1 MSSLIRIVTRK
12 ALYGLPVVALGATLL
27 VGAQG
32 QVALAEP
39 PLTVEDAKAQIE
51 QHEAEAAGLD
61 QEYNDVKLEIKD
73 AEKTLAQK
81 QQNLKAQ
88 RAKIAQLKKIVGQV
102 ALANLQNQSLGT
114 TAQLFLH
121 ADTDRFL
128 SQLSTVEK
136 ITQNQNSAL
145 QTYQEQQAA
154 LVSLEQSA
162 ADDLKALE
170 SQRDELKKIR
180 KEAQKRVDEAEKIL
194 NRLTAQQREQLE
206 AEEARQSD
214 DSERAATRASD
225 NGDNNDSE
233 SNNNSDDESDDE
245 SDDNEAAPSG
255 SGKGATVLAWALKQK
270 GKPYVFGADGPG
282 AYDCSGLTLKA
293 WGKVGV
299 DLPHSSS
306 KQFRMG
312 TPVSKSDLR
321 PGDLVFYYSSSRPS
335 HVGIYAGNGQI
346 FHAPNSRKPLGYSPL
361 DSMPYVGARR
371 YG

>member
-1 MSSLIRIVTRK
+1 MSSLIRVVTRK
-12 ALYGLPVVALGATLL
+12 ALYGLPVVALGATVL

-81 QQNLKAQ
+81 QANLKAQ

-121 ADTDRFL
+121 ADTDKFL

-154 LVSLEQSA
+154 LVTLQQSA
-162 ADDLKALE
+162 GDDLKSLE
-170 SQRDELKKIR
+170 SQRDSLKKIR
-180 KEAQKRVDEAEKIL
+180 KEAQKRVDDAEKIL
-194 NRLTAQQREQLE
+194 SKLTAQQREQIE
-206 AEEARQSD
+206 DEESRQSD
-214 DSERAATRASD
+214 ESERAAQASD
-225 NGDNNDSE
+225 DDDSD
-233 SNNNSDDESDDE
+233 SNSDDDSDNK
-245 SDDNEAAPSG
+245 SASSG
-255 SGKGATVLAWALKQK
+255 SGKGAEVLAWALTQK
-270 GKPYVFGADGPG
+270 GKPYVFGADGPSS
-282 AYDCSGLTLKA
+282 YDCSGLTLKA

-306 KQFRMG
+306 KQFKMG
-312 TPVSKSDLR
+312 TPVSKGDLR

-335 HVGIYAGNGQI
+335 HVGIYAGNGQV
-346 FHAPNSRKPLGYSPL
+346 FHAPNSRKPLGYSSL
-361 DSMPYVGARR
+361 DDMPYVGARR

>member
-1 MSSLIRIVTRK
+1 MIRR
-12 ALYGLPVVALGATLL
+12 AGCGFAAVALGATVL

-32 QVALAEP
+32 TFARAEP

-61 QEYNDVKLEIKD
+61 QEYNDVKLEISD
-73 AEKTLAQK
+73 AEKALKEK
-81 QQNLKAQ
+81 QQSLQAQ
-88 RAKIAQLKKIVGQV
+88 RAKIARLKKIVGQV
-102 ALANLQNQSLGT
+102 ALANLQNKSLGT

-121 ADTDRFL
+121 ANTDRFL

-145 QTYQEQQAA
+145 QDYQEQQAA
-154 LVSLEQSA
+154 LVTLEQSA
-162 ADDLKALE
+162 SDELE
-170 SQRDELKKIR
+170 SLEKQRDELKKIR
-180 KEAQKRVDEAEKIL
+180 KDADKKVKDAEKIL
-194 NRLTAQQREQLE
+194 DRLTSEQREALA
-206 AEEARQSD
+206 AEERRQSE
-214 DSERAATRASD
+214 DSERAAQASD
-225 NGDNNDSE
+225 DDSD
-233 SNNNSDDESDDE
+233 SDSDDSKSDDSDSDDED
-245 SDDNEAAPSG
+245 PKVTG
-255 SGKGATVLAWALKQK
+255 SGKGATVLAWALTQK
-270 GKPYVFGADGPG
+270 GKPYVFGSDGPDS
-282 AYDCSGLTLKA
+282 YDCSGLTLKA

-299 DLPHSSS
+299 SLPHSSS
-306 KQFRMG
+306 KQFKMG
-312 TPVSKSDLR
+312 TPVSKDNLR

>member
-1 MSSLIRIVTRK
+1 M
-12 ALYGLPVVALGATLL
+12 L

-32 QVALAEP
+32 TFAQAEP

-61 QEYNDVKLEIKD
+61 QEYNDVKLEIAD
-73 AEKTLAQK
+73 AEKSLKEK
-81 QQNLKAQ
+81 QQSLQAQ
-88 RAKIAQLKKIVGQV
+88 RAKIAKLRKIVGQV
-102 ALANLQNQSLGT
+102 ALANLQNKNLGT

-145 QTYQEQQAA
+145 QDYQEQQAA
-154 LVSLEQSA
+154 LVTLEQSA
-162 ADDLKALE
+162 ADELE
-170 SQRDELKKIR
+170 SLEKQRDELKKIR
-180 KEAQKRVDEAEKIL
+180 KDADKKVKDAEKIL
-194 NRLTAQQREQLE
+194 DRLTAEQREALA
-206 AEEARQSD
+206 AEERRQAQ
-214 DSERAATRASD
+214 DSERAAQASD
-225 NGDNNDSE
+225 DDSDSGDSDE
-233 SNNNSDDESDDE
+233 SNSDDDSDSDDSNSDDE
-245 SDDNEAAPSG
+245 PKVSG
-255 SGKGATVLAWALKQK
+255 SGKGAKVLAWALTQK
-270 GKPYVFGADGPG
+270 GKPYVFGSDGPNS
-282 AYDCSGLTLKA
+282 YDCSGLTLKA

-299 DLPHSSS
+299 SLPHSSS

-312 TPVSKSDLR
+312 TPVSKEDLR

>member
-1 MSSLIRIVTRK
+1 MSSLFRIVTRK
-12 ALYGLPVVALGATLL
+12 ALYGLPVVALGATVL
-27 VGAQG
+27 VGTQG
-32 QVALAEP
+32 QLAVAEP

-81 QQNLKAQ
+81 QKSLKAQ
-88 RAKIAQLKKIVGQV
+88 RAKIEQLKKIVGQV
-102 ALANLQNQSLGT
+102 ALANLQSQSLGT

-121 ADTDRFL
+121 SDTDRFL

-145 QTYQEQQAA
+145 QDYQEQQAA
-154 LVSLEQSA
+154 LVTLERSA

-170 SQRDELKKIR
+170 SQRDDLKKIR
-180 KEAQKRVDEAEKIL
+180 KEAQKRVDEAEEIL
-194 NRLTAQQREQLE
+194 TKLTAQQREQLE
-206 AEEARQSD
+206 AEEARQSE

-225 NGDNNDSE
+225 DSD
-233 SNNNSDDESDDE
+233 SDDSDSDSDSDSGSDDED
-245 SDDNEAAPSG
+245 AAPSG
-255 SGKGATVLAWALKQK
+255 SGKGSRVLAWALTQK
-270 GKPYVFGADGPG
+270 GKPYVFGSDGPG
-282 AYDCSGLTLKA
+282 SYDCSGLTLKA

-299 DLPHSSS
+299 SLPHSSS

-312 TPVSKSDLR
+312 TPVSKGNLK

>member
-12 ALYGLPVVALGATLL
+12 ALYGLPAVVLGATVL

-88 RAKIAQLKKIVGQV
+88 RSVIEKLKKIVGQV

-145 QTYQEQQAA
+145 QNYQEQQAA
-154 LVSLEQSA
+154 LVNLEQSA

-170 SQRDELKKIR
+170 SQRDDLKKIR
-180 KEAQKRVDEAEKIL
+180 KEAQKRVDDAEAIL
-194 NRLTAQQREQLE
+194 SKLTAQQREQIE
-206 AEEARQSD
+206 AEEAQRSEE
-214 DSERAATRASD
+214 SERAASQ
-225 NGDNNDSE
+225 
-233 SNNNSDDESDDE
+233 SDDDSDSGDSDDS
-245 SDDNEAAPSG
+245 SDDSDSDDSDPAPSG
-255 SGKGATVLAWALKQK
+255 SGKGARVLAWALTQK
-270 GKPYVFGADGPG
+270 GKPYVFGADGPSS
-282 AYDCSGLTLKA
+282 YDCSGLTLKA

-299 DLPHSSS
+299 SLPHSSS
-306 KQFRMG
+306 KQFKMG
-312 TPVSKSDLR
+312 TPVSKDDLE

-335 HVGIYAGNGQI
+335 HVGIYAGNGQV
-346 FHAPNSRKPLGYSPL
+346 FHAPNSRKPLGYSSL
-361 DSMPYVGARR
+361 DDMPYVGARR

>member
-1 MSSLIRIVTRK
+1 M
-12 ALYGLPVVALGATLL
+12 L

-32 QVALAEP
+32 TFAQAEP

-61 QEYNDVKLEIKD
+61 QEYNDVKLEIAD
-73 AEKTLAQK
+73 AEKSLKEK
-81 QQNLKAQ
+81 QQNLQAQ
-88 RAKIAQLKKIVGQV
+88 RAKIAKLRKIVGQV
-102 ALANLQNQSLGT
+102 ALANLQNKNLGT

-145 QTYQEQQAA
+145 QDYQEQQAA
-154 LVSLEQSA
+154 LVTLEQSA
-162 ADDLKALE
+162 ADELE
-170 SQRDELKKIR
+170 SLEKQRDELKKIR
-180 KEAQKRVDEAEKIL
+180 KDADKKVKDAEKIL
-194 NRLTAQQREQLE
+194 DRLTEEQRQALA
-206 AEEARQSD
+206 AEERRAAE
-214 DSERAATRASD
+214 DSERAAQASDDDSD
-225 NGDNNDSE
+225 NGDEESSDDESSDDS
-233 SNNNSDDESDDE
+233 NSDDE
-245 SDDNEAAPSG
+245 PKVSG
-255 SGKGATVLAWALKQK
+255 SGKGAKVLAWALTQK
-270 GKPYVFGADGPG
+270 GKPYVFGADGPDS
-282 AYDCSGLTLKA
+282 YDCSGLTLKA

-306 KQFRMG
+306 KQFKMG
-312 TPVSKSDLR
+312 TPVSKDNLR

-335 HVGIYAGNGQI
+335 HVGIYAGNGQV
-346 FHAPNSRKPLGYSPL
+346 FHAPNSRKPLGYSSL